1 MPSAAIADS
10 RFGGMR
16 IAAIPH
22 RSSRAAITPTV
33 HSSNLDRPGRHLRKV
48 HEPQFI
54 GEVRLLAS
62 LPDEVEAKRAV
73 VAVFATLQELLGRP
87 PTIAS
92 APSAMSATCIP

>member
-33 HSSNLDRPGRHLRKV
+33 HSSNLERPGRHLRKV

-73 VAVFATLQELLGRP
+73 VAIFAMLQELLGS
-87 PTIAS
+87 PTGI
-92 APSAMSATCIP
+92 

>member
-10 RFGGMR
+10 RFGGTR
-16 IAAIPH
+16 IAAISH
-22 RSSRAAITPTV
+22 RSSRAAITSTV
-33 HSSNLDRPGRHLRKV
+33 NSSNLDRPGRHLRKV

-62 LPDEVEAKRAV
+62 LPDEVEAKRAA

-87 PTIAS
+87 PAVAS
-92 APSAMSATCIP
+92 APFAISATCIP